1 MPILPLREKI
11 KRVFSRSGSWSPQ
24 TSKDPKNQK
33 PSSPISGYWPKP
45 ARNPNNKAGAARV
58 PIAVKPGKIKYRP
71 NGKPKIELYKA
82 HEVPRSKYRGPFDEA
97 HIERLAAYSIPGAML
112 TANRPRSML
121 SELSPTGTRA
131 PPSRRGSVVSER
143 EVVQHINGEVAGAA
157 HPRHPLMTSPDA
169 SDSEII
175 SLSAPPTTTV
185 FFEQGA
191 DLYATPSPSLLAH
204 GQKDLDYGSNMTPS
218 TMASTLHPVDGNMSS
233 STLLTVQ
240 TQDTPLSQSD
250 TAAIISKVSEPEKAP
265 ASPSTSTPVSSEE
278 LSSALNAIKLRS

>member
-1 MPILPLREKI
+1 M
-11 KRVFSRSGSWSPQ
+11 
-24 TSKDPKNQK
+24 
-33 PSSPISGYWPKP
+33 
-45 ARNPNNKAGAARV
+45 
-58 PIAVKPGKIKYRP
+58 
-71 NGKPKIELYKA
+71 
-82 HEVPRSKYRGPFDEA
+82 PRSKYRGPFDEA
-97 HIERLAAYSIPGAML
+97 HIERLAAYSIPSAML

-185 FFEQGA
+185 FFEQGG
-191 DLYATPSPSLLAH
+191 DLYATPSPSSSIPAH
-204 GQKDLDYGSNMTPS
+204 GQQDLDGGSNMTPS
-218 TMASTLHPVDGNMSS
+218 TMAPTLHPVDGNMSS

-240 TQDTPLSQSD
+240 TQDTPLSKSD
-250 TAAIISKVSEPEKAP
+250 TAATISKVSEPEKAP
-265 ASPSTSTPVSSEE
+265 ASPSISTPVSSEE